1 MTAIKSLYIPHVEKH
16 FNAEFIA
23 ELFSKNGLAQVSR
36 VYIEPYKNN
45 IINHLNYNHVYIQI
59 DYWHE
64 TEAAY
69 SFIKK
74 LRNPSTETR
83 LIYRDDNWW
92 VVNINEAFKFN
103 SNKRVLTVFTKPT
116 EVVEADDDISMVA
129 IGDVEE
135 YDTEEFVM
143 IDAEKTKLLR
153 DIVAKF
159 KENYE
164 SQLMEQEE
172 VDAAE
177 YESYLREMNW
187 MRNIIFRQ
195 VTSNQLCVS
204 KPLYQD
210 CGAV

>member
-1 MTAIKSLYIPHVEKH
+1 MTAIKSLYIPRVEKY

-23 ELFSKNGLAQVSR
+23 DLFSKNGLAQVSK
-36 VYIEPYKNN
+36 VFIEPYKNN
-45 IINHLNYNHVYIQI
+45 INHVNYNRVYIQI
-59 DYWHE
+59 DHWHE

-69 SFIKK
+69 SFIQR

-83 LIYRDDNWW
+83 LIYSDDNWW
-92 VVNINEAFKFN
+92 VVNINNTFKFN

-116 EVVEADDDISMVA
+116 EVAEADDDISMVA
-129 IGDVEE
+129 VGDVEG

-143 IDAEKTKLLR
+143 IDADKTKLLR

-172 VDAAE
+172 ADAAE
-177 YESYLREMNW
+177 YEAYLREMNW
-187 MRNIIFRQ
+187 MRNVIFRE
-195 VTSNQLCVS
+195 VNSNGRCVS
-204 KPLYQD
+204 GRRYQD
-210 CGAV
+210 CFAV